1 MWKYHLP
8 SFIFLNFKL
17 KPNSRDLKRIYTVVE
32 SGMAGDRLTD
42 LGLKMKHQVFVSRA
56 FAFTFTPALVPWG
69 KHQIAFFFLI
79 VFFRIHIPSKA
90 LLSRFFTIL
99 SEGEFK

>member
-69 KHQIAFFFLI
+69 KHQIAFFFFNC
-79 VFFRIHIPSKA
+79 VFQDSYPIKSIALKIFHHFIRGRI
-90 LLSRFFTIL
+90 
-99 SEGEFK
+99 